1 MTDRS
6 RRHLLCG
13 LGLLPFA
20 GSIRGASDARPASR
34 NTFAP
39 ADSGREVMRK
49 RFFPDVPLV
58 THQGKRVR
66 FYSDLLKD
74 KIVVLN
80 LMYADCTTLCPMITT
95 NLLAA
100 QKILERRVAQD
111 IFFYSLTIK
120 PVEDTPEKLR
130 EYATMHQ
137 VRGNWLFLTGQP
149 DNLEQLRLRLGYAD
163 PNPVKDG
170 NDKSLHSG
178 MVRYGNE
185 PLSRWSS
192 IQGSADPEWIAE
204 EITYVLPPT
213 NVKPAETAAPGS

>member
-1 MTDRS
+1 MIDRL
-6 RRHLLCG
+6 RRQLLG
-13 LGLLPFA
+13 GVALLPFA
-20 GSIRGASDARPASR
+20 ASVFGRPESQPAPPH
-34 NTFAP
+34 TFAP
-39 ADSGREVMRK
+39 PDSGREVMHK
-49 RFFPDVPLV
+49 RFFPDLPLV
-58 THQGKRVR
+58 THEGKKVR

-80 LMYADCTTLCPMITT
+80 LMYADCTTLCPMITA

-100 QKILERRVAQD
+100 QKILEQRVKQD

-130 EYATMHQ
+130 QYATTHQ

-149 DNLEQLRLRLGYAD
+149 ENLEQLRLRLGYAD
-163 PNPVKDG
+163 PNPLKDR
-170 NDKSLHSG
+170 NNKALHSG

-185 PLSRWSS
+185 PLSQWSS

-204 EITYVLPPT
+204 EITYV
-213 NVKPAETAAPGS
+213 VPATKVRPAQKGPA